1 MAGSTPWLRPAC
13 TWVTIFREPV
23 SRLLS
28 AYFYCHHSRGDP
40 LCGSTAFNFSTV
52 FNFSNAGSSGSSA
65 HVAAFARHW
74 GSFGFR
80 EMLLHPALQPA
91 ALSSAPRDTR
101 PVWWAWKQ
109 VIDRL
114 APSSLSRAFASLRGM
129 LDGGQMFDVVGVV
142 ERFGDTC
149 RLLDALLPLPRGE
162 PGRPAYRTYL
172 AAGTALRVSHHSED
186 WKRAEEAA
194 RTAAIADPAVRASLM
209 WDLRLHGEVV
219 LPLFERQVRAA
230 GLAS

>member
-1 MAGSTPWLRPAC
+1 
-13 TWVTIFREPV
+13 
-23 SRLLS
+23 
-28 AYFYCHHSRGDP
+28 
-40 LCGSTAFNFSTV
+40 
-52 FNFSNAGSSGSSA
+52 
-65 HVAAFARHW
+65 
-74 GSFGFR
+74 
-80 EMLLHPALQPA
+80 MLLHPALQPA
-91 ALSSAPRDTR
+91 SLSSAPRDTR

-109 VIDRL
+109 AIDRL

-142 ERFGDTC
+142 DRFEDTC

-162 PGRPAYRTYL
+162 PGRPAPAYVTYL
-172 AAGTALRVSHHSED
+172 AAATALRVSHHSED

-194 RTAAIADPAVRASLM
+194 RTAAIEDPAVRGPLT

-219 LPLFERQVRAA
+219 LPLFERQMRAA